1 MEARAVGESSSILQQ
16 RLREEAEEGRRAFGF
31 HGVGQGFGRGGAL
44 GEVEHR
50 ALVSDED
57 GGDGAERE
65 SPRAHGS
72 ADGRGVALGPD
83 AHVEDEEDEREENR
97 SVDESVPMRELG
109 DVRVDGARRAR
120 AARGARSGVDDEVEN
135 SRHGLHD
142 EGGQDGLDA
151 EHLQV
156 QDVKPKPSLDE
167 HVEVAGCW
175 RPTTT
180 VPSVHVPNRPHEA
193 TESVG
198 YPPRDTRGRS
208 PERRFFAHWPT
219 STARRSPRPRTRRQC
234 AESCPRTVWR
244 TAMFLAVPRAARPR
258 EGVLSRGRCVLS
270 VVPPRKADAEKG
282 NQISS
287 YRNSSR
293 HKAAD
298 TRYAHAAFFS
308 MRSSQRRIGTKSIS
322 CVSSARI
329 FSSAG
334 FYAGYVSDEDQAFCS
349 PQSVRIRGYFHCS
362 TNREQEKSNASGEVM
377 MLSW

>member
-1 MEARAVGESSSILQQ
+1 MEQERHEIFGVALHPGELRQIVAEDPSPLVLGKGGVVLPLEMQRRPDARRRRRRRQPKLTRRTVRRAPRDGPRREGGGGHEDGRDALRGGGVQLGVVREREEEEARGARRRDAVGESSSILQQ

-31 HGVGQGFGRGGAL
+31 HGVGEGFGRGGAL

-83 AHVEDEEDEREENR
+83 EHVEDEEDEREENR

-120 AARGARSGVDDEVEN
+120 AARGGRSGVDDKVEN

-151 EHLQV
+151 ERLQV

-167 HVEVAGCW
+167 HVEVAGCR

-234 AESCPRTVWR
+234 AESCPRTV
-244 TAMFLAVPRAARPR
+244 
-258 EGVLSRGRCVLS
+258 
-270 VVPPRKADAEKG
+270 
-282 NQISS
+282 
-287 YRNSSR
+287 
-293 HKAAD
+293 
-298 TRYAHAAFFS
+298 
-308 MRSSQRRIGTKSIS
+308 
-322 CVSSARI
+322 
-329 FSSAG
+329 
-334 FYAGYVSDEDQAFCS
+334 
-349 PQSVRIRGYFHCS
+349 
-362 TNREQEKSNASGEVM
+362 
-377 MLSW
+377 